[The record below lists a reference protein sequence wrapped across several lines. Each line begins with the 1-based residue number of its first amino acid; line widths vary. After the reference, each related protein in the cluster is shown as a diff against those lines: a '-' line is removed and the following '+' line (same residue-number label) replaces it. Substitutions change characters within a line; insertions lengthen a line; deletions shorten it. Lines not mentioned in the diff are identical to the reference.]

1 MRVVVAG
8 GGIAALEVLAGLH
21 ALAGER
27 VAPTLV
33 APVTS
38 FSFRPLSMAVPFTFR
53 GERTRT
59 LAELAGGLGAR
70 FVRDGLTQV
79 DEGRSRILTHDGDFL
94 SYDALVVAVGAR
106 TSRGEGAA
114 RIWTRGP
121 EGNALFTHLLRDLES
136 GAVQTV
142 AFVVPRGAA
151 WPVDAY
157 ELAFVASLAATR
169 GERRAKVLLLTA
181 EQTPLQAFGLA
192 VGEAVADELTR
203 AKIELV
209 TGVEARA
216 ADAPDGRGNAED
228 EGALLHLTPGSAL
241 RVDRAVLLPVAHGP
255 AIAGMP
261 HDSRGFIPVDGH
273 ARVTGARHTFAA
285 GDATSLSLKHS
296 TLAASQA
303 TAAAEAIAAEAG
315 ADVTPTPWS
324 PVLHGLLTFPPHFS
338 GAPGSPWLNDG
349 EPVTHCLWWPPG
361 HVAGRRLAPYLA
373 ASDPGVRPGLG
384 WHPNGLPVAVDV
396 GGDERDVAGSPAA
409 AASKEA
415 MRGDARARQLMAIH
429 RAEREGTQLVHELE
443 GRRGELGRHQRETV
457 EQLEAAGYLHHVSA
471 PER

>member
-27 VAPTLV
+27 VTPTLV

-38 FSFRPLSMAVPFTFR
+38 FAFRPLSTAAPFTFR

-59 LAELAGGLGAR
+59 LAELAGGLGAS

-79 DEGRSRILTHDGDFL
+79 DESHSRILTHEGDFL

-114 RIWTRGP
+114 RTWTRGP
-121 EGNALFTHLLRDLES
+121 EGTRLFTRLLQDLES
-136 GAVQTV
+136 GTVQSV

-157 ELAFVASLAATR
+157 ELAFVASLAAAR
-169 GERRAKVLLLTA
+169 GEPRAKVLLLTA
-181 EQTPLQAFGLA
+181 EEAPLQAFGHA

-203 AKIELV
+203 ATIELV
-209 TGVEARA
+209 TGVEVRDPDAR
-216 ADAPDGRGNAED
+216 DGRDNPD
-228 EGALLHLTPGSAL
+228 EGALLQLTPGSPL
-241 RVDRAVLLPVAHGP
+241 RVDRAVVLPVAHGP
-255 AIAGMP
+255 AIGGMP
-261 HDSRGFIPVDGH
+261 HDSRGFIPVDAH
-273 ARVTGARHTFAA
+273 ARVAGARRSFAA

-324 PVLHGLLTFPPHFS
+324 GVLHGLLTVPPHFP
-338 GAPGSPWLNDG
+338 GATGSPWLDDG
-349 EPVTHCLWWPPG
+349 EPVTNCLWWPPG
-361 HVAGRRLAPYLA
+361 HVAGRHLAPYLA

-396 GGDERDVAGSPAA
+396 GGDDGDVTGSPAA
-409 AASKEA
+409 APSEEA
-415 MRGDARARQLMAIH
+415 MRRDAGTRQLMAIH

-443 GRRGELGRHQRETV
+443 GRRSVLERHQRETV
-457 EQLEAAGYLHHVSA
+457 EQLEAAGYLHHVPA

>member
-27 VAPTLV
+27 VTPTLV
-33 APVTS
+33 APVTG
-38 FSFRPLSMAVPFTFR
+38 FSFRPLSTALPFTFR

-79 DEGRSRILTHDGDFL
+79 DESRSRILTRDGDFV
-94 SYDALVVAVGAR
+94 SYDVLVVAVGAR
-106 TSRGEGAA
+106 THRGEGAA
-114 RIWTRGP
+114 RTWTRGR
-121 EGNALFTHLLRDLES
+121 EGNALFTHLLRELES
-136 GAVQTV
+136 GTVESV

-157 ELAFVASLAATR
+157 ELAFVASLAAMR
-169 GERRAKVLLLTA
+169 GKPRAKVLLLTA
-181 EQTPLQAFGLA
+181 EETPLQAFGLG

-203 AKIELV
+203 ARIELV
-209 TGVEARA
+209 TGVEVRDPDAR
-216 ADAPDGRGNAED
+216 DGRGNPD
-228 EGALLHLTPGSAL
+228 DQGALLQLTPGSPL
-241 RVDRAVLLPVAHGP
+241 RVDRAVVLPVAHGP
-255 AIAGMP
+255 AIGGMR
-261 HDSRGFIPVDGH
+261 HDSRGFIPVDAH
-273 ARVTGARHTFAA
+273 ARVAGARRSFAA

-324 PVLHGLLTFPPHFS
+324 GVLHGLLTVPPHFS
-338 GAPGSPWLNDG
+338 GAPGSPWLDDG
-349 EPVTHCLWWPPG
+349 EPATNCLWWPPG

-373 ASDPGVRPGLG
+373 ASDHGVRPGLG
-384 WHPNGLPVAVDV
+384 WHPNGVPVAVDV
-396 GGDERDVAGSPAA
+396 GGDDGDVSESRAA
-409 AASKEA
+409 VPSEEA
-415 MRGDARARQLMAIH
+415 MGRDARTRQLMAIH

-443 GRRGELGRHQRETV
+443 GLRGEFERHQRETV
-457 EQLEAAGYLHHVSA
+457 ERLEAAGYLHHVPA